1 MVHPLRLRWSFS
13 AGGKFEMI
21 NTRKM
26 KKLRY
31 INMLLIAL
39 LITAVSCD
47 PDDEPSTPD
56 AKELAFQK
64 LSGAWTLKGGSSIK
78 LDGINISANYPG
90 FSIQF
95 TEGGYTTTNA
105 GDLLN
110 ATGSWTWLNDEAGV
124 ITLGDDKEVTIVTLT
139 EIFFKFTFVLT
150 DTGGEANDVN
160 GASGNYEV
168 IVEK

>member
-1 MVHPLRLRWSFS
+1 ML
-13 AGGKFEMI
+13 KEMKYFKYF
-21 NTRKM
+21 KM
-26 KKLRY
+26 S
-31 INMLLIAL
+31 LIAI
-39 LITAVSCD
+39 LIIATGCD
-47 PDDEPSTPD
+47 PDDEPLTPD

-64 LSGAWTLKGGSSIK
+64 LGGAWTLKAGSSIK

-110 ATGSWTWLNDEAGV
+110 ATGSWAWLNDEAGV
-124 ITLGDDKEVTIVTLT
+124 ITLGDGKEVTIVTLT
-139 EIFFKFTFVLT
+139 ETFFKFTFVLT
-150 DTGGEANDVN
+150 GNGGVANDIN
-160 GASGNYEV
+160 GTDGNYEI